1 MGGCTHGRTPLNI
14 MGIDGFEFVDYC
26 AIVWEDTDPTL
37 VNFNSFLSSTLSLDK
52 FSDLFKDADKMTL
65 VKAYLKA
72 SATSLYLG
80 GKIDEAAG
88 VVACII
94 LLEDFN
100 LATCSNGKT
109 LKDLRNRVQY
119 RPDEAADVMGVS
131 VSKMKT
137 WIRTGVLPSYTIDDM
152 RFVMKSDLMSF
163 IESHRNQSFGLAS

>member
-1 MGGCTHGRTPLNI
+1 M
-14 MGIDGFEFVDYC
+14 
-26 AIVWEDTDPTL
+26 
-37 VNFNSFLSSTLSLDK
+37 
-52 FSDLFKDADKMTL
+52 
-65 VKAYLKA
+65 
-72 SATSLYLG
+72 
-80 GKIDEAAG
+80 
-88 VVACII
+88 
-94 LLEDFN
+94 
-100 LATCSNGKT
+100 ATCSNEKT